1 MSNIFVNW
9 DMALLAAQSLTFY
22 FAKQGYLISCTF
34 SGPVDECS
42 VAVHRKI
49 GEELQVPEGYIFSE
63 RTDKDYPRGLDVE
76 EPFAVTYFRYYTK
89 EH

>member
-1 MSNIFVNW
+1 MV
-9 DMALLAAQSLTFY
+9 LLAAHSLSIY
-22 FAKQGYLISCTF
+22 FARQGYLVSCTF
-34 SGPVDECS
+34 SAPVDECQ

-63 RTDKDYPRGLDVE
+63 RKEKDYPVGFDVQ